1 MYEIVAALAPPVVV
15 GGAFIVGVVHLVRAE
30 GRAKAAEA
38 RAARERE
45 AAAPDLGR
53 QPEPRADG

>member
-30 GRAKAAEA
+30 ARAKAAEG
-38 RAARERE
+38 RAAREP
-45 AAAPDLGR
+45 AARPGPEQ

>member
-1 MYEIVAALAPPVVV
+1 MYEIVSALMPPAVV

-38 RAARERE
+38 RPRT
-45 AAAPDLGR
+45 APVEE
-53 QPEPRADG
+53 QADGPS